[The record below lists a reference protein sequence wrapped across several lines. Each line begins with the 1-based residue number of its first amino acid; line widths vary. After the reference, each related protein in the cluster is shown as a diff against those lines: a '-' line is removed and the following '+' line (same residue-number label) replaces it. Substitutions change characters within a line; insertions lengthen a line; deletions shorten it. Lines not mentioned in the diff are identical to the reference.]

1 MANFAKNHWGKIVLI
16 TSAVVLAGLIA
27 APFIWNATKT
37 VEFLKDSVKYIQS
50 LIEKTGLS
58 NVALGGILA
67 GMIAAI
73 GVMTLIAMYIAGR
86 KLPKGVEDAITEAAD
101 SSLIIEDDKI
111 TINYNKVDLETT
123 ETSEGQITALQASF
137 NSNFSALIPLLK
149 KNISEKVEAQ
159 DAVNEVKNITTG
171 AVTTSAQAAVK
182 AKEAVSCTHI
192 ILDMGNVKWTD
203 KNAHIA
209 NKLYN
214 QIYNQIYSKD
224 PDSKALVIQFK
235 NGYKNRN
242 GDNKYSFSG
251 IIFKAPD
258 PATTRTVKV
267 TLSENKAVDN
277 RNMANKVHDGINT
290 CINMTVLK
298 CVADD
303 KKLKMVQDVTVV

>member
-58 NVALGGILA
+58 NLALGGILA
-67 GMIAAI
+67 GIIAAI

-86 KLPKGVEDAITEAAD
+86 KLPKGVESAIEAEPT
-101 SSLIIEDDKI
+101 SLTIENDTI
-111 TINYNKVDLETT
+111 TINYNKADLEST
-123 ETSEGQITALQASF
+123 EVFVSHETDLQ
-137 NSNFSALIPLLK
+137 NLLN
-149 KNISEKVEAQ
+149 KNISEKVKAQ
-159 DAVNEVKNITTG
+159 AAVAEVKDTTTG
-171 AVTTSAQAAVK
+171 AVITPAQAKVEAKAV
-182 AKEAVSCTHI
+182 VPCTDVI
-192 ILDMGNVKWTD
+192 FDMGNLKWKD
-203 KNAHIA
+203 QNAQDMA
-209 NKLYN
+209 NKLYRN
-214 QIYNQIYSKD
+214 IDKTNLNLKT
-224 PDSKALVIQFK
+224 VVTQFK
-235 NGYKNRN
+235 DYYDVRDGTGSVPRDGTGSVFTYP
-242 GDNKYSFSG
+242 G
-251 IIFKAPD
+251 KAPNS
-258 PATTRTVKV
+258 ATTRTVQV

-303 KKLKMVQDVTVV
+303 KKLKMAQAQAVTTA